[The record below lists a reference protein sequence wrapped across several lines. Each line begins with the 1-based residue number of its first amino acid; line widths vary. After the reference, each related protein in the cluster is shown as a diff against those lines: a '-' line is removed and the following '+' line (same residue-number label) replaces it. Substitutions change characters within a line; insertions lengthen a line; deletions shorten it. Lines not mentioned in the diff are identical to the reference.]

1 MPTIVG
7 HSSPWCVK
15 LQVSDNILGW
25 NLCLLASAQKRTK
38 KEFSP
43 QNEEYK
49 MKTFFGKMKWRVCYF
64 ILRSVWV
71 FRGEVMEMYYV
82 YTQWVVA
89 VTIDMVMIS
98 RLKSCNE
105 RWTFSIVGIYSRGL
119 SFPLRW
125 KVRGLNARFEVEFM
139 VF

>member
-43 QNEEYK
+43 
-49 MKTFFGKMKWRVCYF
+49 
-64 ILRSVWV
+64 
-71 FRGEVMEMYYV
+71 
-82 YTQWVVA
+82 
-89 VTIDMVMIS
+89 
-98 RLKSCNE
+98 
-105 RWTFSIVGIYSRGL
+105 
-119 SFPLRW
+119 
-125 KVRGLNARFEVEFM
+125 
-139 VF
+139 